1 MTAATAAKTAEKPD
15 RSERGLSYKDVQIL
29 FLSDGLAK
37 IEKFYKGGL
46 ISSASMKKAAKAFQV
61 SKTGDTFQDFVEAH
75 VCSIDGRRGRR
86 APATGGQRQYR
97 AQQIGKGGLFIR
109 LPVTTLANS
118 KGDALVVSFDDGVIT
133 VKADD

>member
-1 MTAATAAKTAEKPD
+1 MTAATAAKTTDKTD

-29 FLSDGLAK
+29 FLSDGLSK
-37 IEKFYKGGL
+37 IEKYFKGGL
-46 ISSASMKKAAKAFQV
+46 ISTSSMKKAAKAFQA
-61 SKTGDTFQDFVEAH
+61 SDTGITFQDFVEAH

-86 APATGGQRQYR
+86 APASGGERRYK

-109 LPVTTLANS
+109 LPVTLIAQN